1 MREQFIFIKEN
12 MEEHKLES
20 KYVPTCKKELSSID
34 QQVKKTKEALESI
47 KISKVRKII
56 QKKEVVRE
64 KGGKK
69 VVFRMLGG
77 KGDLL
82 TEEDKTKLTK
92 RIDKK
97 WKEML
102 RKHPNY
108 YTIKKDIRKKIRKK
122 FFGVKSVL
130 GQKYKKLRI
139 QRKQESFVQQGGGKT
154 KEKKDNEENILQ
166 LVRKYLVVKDKEKK
180 LFGEVF
186 TPVEL
191 ICDMLKQLP
200 SNVWKNK
207 DLKWLDPA
215 NGIGNFPIVVYFKL
229 MKGLSSSI
237 PNEEKRSKHIIEN
250 MLYMVELNPV
260 NCKVCKKIFKMIN
273 PNVTPNIL
281 KAGFFQVVD
290 KKKKT
295 NVYSRVFNETVNF
308 NDRTNQF
315 DIIMGNPPYNKGG
328 TGKGGGVF
336 WLDFVYNSINLLN
349 NKGYLNFVHPLG
361 WRKPFKD
368 GDQKNNAGRVWHTF
382 KQQGNLIYV
391 RISDEKIPN
400 FPKVDY
406 YVFQKNTPDISH
418 KTRITNKFR
427 DLYYTDSILLSDFN
441 FIPNLVQPLALGILK
456 KLFKNTGTKFGIIR
470 DQKFKPIKSQIGS
483 PGIEHAYMF
492 TPKKKNYELV
502 GQQMDDIP
510 EYYNKPK
517 LIMTYKAGKQK
528 ANLYCKFYQQIIGG
542 TANTMY
548 QIVTDKT
555 EGIKLEKFLNSKLI
569 SFLLHIIQY
578 SEPPNYIN
586 EFKILNMISIPLG
599 LPNNPTDKDIYKY
612 FKLSKKEIALIE
624 KSISSPQLGGRLG
637 VYRKTH
643 KRTPKTRRINLTN
656 KK

>member
-20 KYVPTCKKELSSID
+20 KYFPTCKKDTIISYTKKTADTLRLLQQSKHTAQQKQTTMEKKEKKKIFRILSKHYLIVNEQKKALMADID
-34 QQVKKTKEALESI
+34 MRWEAMVKKNPSYYTLQKSI
-47 KISKVRKII
+47 KAKH
-56 QKKEVVRE
+56 KK
-64 KGGKK
+64 KYFGKK
-69 VVFRMLGG
+69 SKLG
-77 KGDLL
+77 K
-82 TEEDKTKLTK
+82 
-92 RIDKK
+92 
-97 WKEML
+97 
-102 RKHPNY
+102 
-108 YTIKKDIRKKIRKK
+108 
-122 FFGVKSVL
+122 
-130 GQKYKKLRI
+130 KYKKI
-139 QRKQESFVQQGGGKT
+139 QIKNKEKPLIKKPLSQQGGGKT
-154 KEKKDNEENILQ
+154 KEKKDDEENILQ

-336 WLDFVYNSINLLN
+336 WLNFVYNSIDVLN

-368 GDQKNNAGRVWHTF
+368 GDRVNNAGRVWHTF

-418 KTRITNKFR
+418 KTRITNQFR

-456 KLFKNTGTKFGIIR
+456 KLFKNTGVPFDIKY
-470 DQKFKPIKSQIGS
+470 DQHLKPNKSQIGS
-483 PGIEHAYMF
+483 PGIEHAFMF
-492 TPKKKNYELV
+492 TPKKNNYELV

-542 TANTMY
+542 TNNTMY
-548 QIVTDKT
+548 QLVTDKT

-569 SFLLHIIQY
+569 RFLLHIIQY
-578 SEPPNYIN
+578 SASPNHIN

-599 LPNNPTDKDIYKY
+599 LPNIPTDKDIYKY
-612 FKLSKKEIALIE
+612 FKLSKKEIDLIE
-624 KSISSPQLGGRLG
+624 KLISSPQLGGRLR
-637 VYRKTH
+637 VYRKKTYKNTKT
-643 KRTPKTRRINLTN
+643 KRIKLTN